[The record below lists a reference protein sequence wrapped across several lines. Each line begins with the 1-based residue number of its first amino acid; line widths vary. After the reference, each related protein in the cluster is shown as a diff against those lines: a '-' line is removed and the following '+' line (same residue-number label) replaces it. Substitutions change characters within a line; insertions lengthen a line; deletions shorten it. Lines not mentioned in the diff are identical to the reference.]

1 MKTTDGT
8 LCFLY
13 KQLAFELSL
22 RLLIF
27 PKNRAENCL
36 AVAYF
41 FQQDVLKIAYKL
53 SDIQQPLTFR
63 PSCFID
69 KK

>member
-1 MKTTDGT
+1 MN
-8 LCFLY
+8 FH
-13 KQLAFELSL
+13 LSYGKWHFNNIDL
-22 RLLIF
+22 PYCLFF
-27 PKNRAENCL
+27 PKNEAENCL

-53 SDIQQPLTFR
+53 SDMQQPLTFR

-69 KK
+69 K